1 MALSRR
7 GRRAELNVWPGWVD
21 ALSSLVIVVMF
32 VLMVF
37 VIAQAFLQQ
46 QLAGRDKSLAELNQR
61 VAALTRMLGQE
72 RESGAALL
80 AERDAANAK
89 LADLTAARDAA
100 SEAASASAAEVER
113 LSRQIADLT
122 AELQRLNDALGA
134 ASAKA
139 DAADATIASLT
150 QRLAAALTDKV
161 GELARYR
168 SEFFGRLREVLG
180 DRSDI
185 KIVGDR
191 FVFQSEVLFPSGSAT
206 LEDSGKTEL
215 AKLAQTL
222 LAISRTI
229 PPSINWVLRVDG
241 HTDRRPI
248 HTADFPNN
256 WVLSTARATAVVA
269 FLIDQGVPAS
279 RLAAAGFAEYQPV
292 DAGTDESALARNR
305 RIELKFDQR

>member
-7 GRRAELNVWPGWVD
+7 GRRTELNVWPGWVD

-46 QLAGRDKSLAELNQR
+46 QLAGRDKSLAELSQR
-61 VAALTRMLGQE
+61 VSELNRMLGQE
-72 RESGAALL
+72 RASGAALKAQL
-80 AERDAANAK
+80 DAAAAK
-89 LADLTAARDAA
+89 LADLAAERDKAGE
-100 SEAASASAAEVER
+100 SASASAAEVET
-113 LSRQIADLT
+113 LSRQIADLM
-122 AELQRLNDALGA
+122 AQLQRLNDALGA
-134 ASAKA
+134 ANAKA
-139 DAADATIASLT
+139 ESQNTTISELT
-150 QRLAAALTDKV
+150 QKLNAALASKV

-206 LEDSGKTEL
+206 LQDSGKAEL

-222 LAISRTI
+222 LEISKKI
-229 PPSINWVLRVDG
+229 PPTINWVLRVDG

-292 DAGTDESALARNR
+292 DDATDDAALARNR